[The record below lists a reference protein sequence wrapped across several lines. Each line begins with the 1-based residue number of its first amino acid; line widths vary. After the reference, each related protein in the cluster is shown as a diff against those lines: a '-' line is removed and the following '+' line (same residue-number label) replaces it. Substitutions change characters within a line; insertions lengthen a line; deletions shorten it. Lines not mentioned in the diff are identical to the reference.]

1 MIVLPW
7 PDSRLNPNART
18 HYHALAKVKKQARAD
33 AHTLT
38 TVAIPLKDKRAIA
51 AQEGRIEI
59 DVRFYPPDA
68 RLRDDDNCIASFK
81 AARDGIADALGVDDR
96 RFRPTYYFMDPV
108 KPGKIEVVIH
118 SRAEVAL
125 CQPSEGESSAVH
137 KETADTEVCTSHA
150 RLNINANVER
160 DV

>member
-1 MIVLPW
+1 M
-7 PDSRLNPNART
+7 
-18 HYHALAKVKKQARAD
+18 KVKKQARAD
-33 AHTLT
+33 AFTLT
-38 TVAIPLKDKRAIA
+38 TVTIPLSAKRAIA

-68 RLRDDDNCIASFK
+68 RHRDDDNAIASFK

-96 RFRPTYYFMDPV
+96 RFRPTYYFMDPA

-118 SRAEVAL
+118 RHATEQA
-125 CQPSEGESSAVH
+125 QNASEGGSSAVE
-137 KETADTEVCTSHA
+137 KETARTGSYDPRPS
-150 RLNINANVER
+150 LNINANVER

>member
-7 PDSRLNPNART
+7 PDKRLSPNARV
-18 HYHALAKVKKQARAD
+18 HWGALSKVKQKARSD
-33 AHTLT
+33 ANTLA
-38 TVAIPLKDKRAIA
+38 TVAIPLKEKRAIA
-51 AQEGRIEI
+51 SQEGRIEM

-96 RFRPTYYFMDPV
+96 RFRPTYYFMDPA

-118 SRAEVAL
+118 RHVAAEPAHAG
-125 CQPSEGESSAVH
+125 EGGCGLVQ
-137 KETADTEVCTSHA
+137 KETARTGNCDPRPS
-150 RLNINANVER
+150 LNINAKMER
-160 DV
+160 DA